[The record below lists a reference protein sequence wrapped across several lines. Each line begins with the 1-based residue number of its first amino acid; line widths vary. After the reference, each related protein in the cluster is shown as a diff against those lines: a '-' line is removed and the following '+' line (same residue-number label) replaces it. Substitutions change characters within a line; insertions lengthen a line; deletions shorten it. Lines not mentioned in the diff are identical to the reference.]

1 MPGMG
6 MGGAGILGIL
16 LLVLIVVAALMGI
29 VAWIKSKKKNI
40 MMFALS
46 AIMFLLMVVI
56 PMFMIDPLN
65 FNAGSL
71 ELIGTITTLTML
83 LGFVFTIIGFAM
95 SMKRED

>member
-46 AIMFLLMVVI
+46 SIMFLLMVAI
-56 PMFMIDPLN
+56 PMFMINPLS
-65 FNAGSL
+65 FNAGDMQM
-71 ELIGTITTLTML
+71 IGTITTITML
-83 LGFVFTIIGFAM
+83 LGFLFMIIGFAM

>member
-29 VAWIKSKKKNI
+29 VAWIKSVEKNI
-40 MMFALS
+40 MMFGLS
-46 AIMFLLMVVI
+46 VIMFLLMVAN
-56 PMFMIDPLN
+56 PMLMIDPLS
-65 FNAGSL
+65 FNAGDMQM
-71 ELIGTITTLTML
+71 IGTITTITML

>member
-16 LLVLIVVAALMGI
+16 LLVLIVVSALMGI
-29 VAWIKSKKKNI
+29 VAWIKTKKKNI

-56 PMFMIDPLN
+56 PMFMINPMS

-71 ELIGTITTLTML
+71 ELIGTISTVTML
-83 LGFVFTIIGFAM
+83 LGFIFMIIGFAM
-95 SMKRED
+95 SMKKTD

>member
-40 MMFALS
+40 MMFSLS
-46 AIMFLLMVVI
+46 SIMFLLMVAI
-56 PMFMIDPLN
+56 PMFMIDPLS
-65 FNAGSL
+65 FNASDMQL
-71 ELIGTITTLTML
+71 VGTITTVTML

-95 SMKRED
+95 SMKRSD